1 MSFLAPLYAL
11 AGLAIALP
19 ILFHLIRSRPKERTL
34 MSSLMFL
41 EPTPPKLTRPSS
53 VDQWLLLLLRA
64 MAIAL
69 LAFAFTRP
77 YWNAP
82 AEKDTDKIGVQ
93 RMLLIDTSASMRRDG
108 LWDSAVKKAE
118 QIIRQ
123 SGPTDAISVYQFD
136 ATMRPLVAID
146 SALQTPATQ
155 RQTQALAGLKAIAP
169 TWMHTDLGLSLLTAA
184 DLLQTDWDSSS
195 DSNATLSEI
204 VVVTDFQNGAEVER
218 LAEYTWPASCK
229 VRIER
234 VEAKMRGNASVT
246 LLSPEDVL
254 NKNTLS
260 RSNKPTGSTATA
272 ATADAEQIRARI
284 SNTAGSTNESFQ
296 LHWLDGE
303 LRPIED
309 SRTACRVPAGSS
321 LTVRMAVP
329 PKGAVAIGLDGDGSD
344 FDNRYFFCRT
354 EPLPTRLI
362 CVESSSRAPD
372 ESLGYF
378 LAQLPLSD
386 VARTVSYQQRQP
398 AASDPWPTAA
408 ETPLM
413 VASHELV
420 SSDMDAL
427 AEYMNQGGNLLW
439 VWDAATGSNDI
450 EATRKPVDYS
460 LGMQKLAGI
469 NDSVVSEAKVRQY
482 AMLESVDFKHPLF
495 ADLADSKFND
505 FSKLRFWKHRRIKA
519 QSSDEWRILAKFD
532 DGSPALITKD
542 RGAGKLWILLSGWQP
557 LESQLALSTK
567 FVPLISGLFRISAP
581 VIQDDVSYRVGAT
594 LTIPGDQKILDRS
607 GREVSVEKKADEN
620 AEKIDA
626 NATKKKSVKT
636 ATLSEPGVFRRQ
648 TANGA
653 ETWLAVNTME
663 SESNTSVSG
672 LERLEKLGV
681 VMSDSKP
688 PKTDESTRRQLR
700 AVELESQQ
708 GWWRWMIFGVIG
720 VIGVESL
727 LCVRKAG

>member
-19 ILFHLIRSRPKERTL
+19 ILFHLIRSRPKERKL

-41 EPTPPKLTRPSS
+41 EPTPPKLTRPSK

-64 MAIAL
+64 IAIAL

-93 RMLLIDTSASMRRDG
+93 RLLLIDTSASMRREG
-108 LWDSAVKKAE
+108 LWDAAVQRAE

-123 SGPTDAISVYQFD
+123 SGPTDAISVYQFN
-136 ATMRPLVAID
+136 ATMLPLVGIE
-146 SALQTPATQ
+146 SALQTPAAQ
-155 RQTQALAGLKAIAP
+155 RQTQALAGLKNLAP

-184 DLLQTDWDSSS
+184 DLLQTDWDASS

-234 VEAKMRGNASVT
+234 VEAKLKGNASLT

-254 NKNTLS
+254 NKDTS
-260 RSNKPTGSTATA
+260 AGGDKTAGGSATTAQ
-272 ATADAEQIRARI
+272 AEVEQLRVRV
-284 SNTAGSTNESFQ
+284 SNTAGSTNESFR

-303 LRPIED
+303 LRPIEE

-329 PKGAVAIGLDGDGSD
+329 PKGAVAIELDGDSSD

-354 EPLPTRLI
+354 EPLQLGLI
-362 CVESSSRAPD
+362 CIESASRAPD
-372 ESLGYF
+372 QSLGYF

-386 VARTVSYQQRQP
+386 ATRKVSYQQRQP
-398 AASDPWPTAA
+398 GSVDPWPSAT
-408 ETPLM
+408 ETPLI
-413 VASHELV
+413 VASQELV
-420 SSDMDAL
+420 SSDMDSL
-427 AEYMNQGGNLLW
+427 GEYMNQGGSLLW
-439 VWDAATGSNDI
+439 VWDTAVESNDL

-469 NDSVVSEAKVRQY
+469 NDCVVAEAKVRQY

-505 FSKLRFWKHRRIKA
+505 FSKLRFWKHRRI
-519 QSSDEWRILAKFD
+519 QSQPSDEWRVLAKFD
-532 DGSPALITKD
+532 DGSPALIYKE

-557 LESQLALSTK
+557 FESQLALSTK

-581 VIQDDVSYRVGAT
+581 VSHDDVSYRVGAT

-607 GREVSVEKKADEN
+607 GREVS
-620 AEKIDA
+620 AEKSDKEID
-626 NATKKKSVKT
+626 TGIDEKTDGKGVKT

-648 TANGA
+648 NANGSEA
-653 ETWLAVNTME
+653 WLAVNTTD
-663 SESNTSVSG
+663 SESNTSVGG

-688 PKTDESTRRQLR
+688 PKSDESTRRQLR

-727 LCVRKAG
+727 LCIRKAG